1 MLKKFKAYAR
11 SLFYEKKE
19 FATKI
24 IENQG
29 KSYIGQQVDRYN
41 RNKEFGQDVRDWLKE
56 RKNQENDNHN
66 E

>member
-1 MLKKFKAYAR
+1 MNQVIHR
-11 SLFYEKKE
+11 SKY
-19 FATKI
+19 
-24 IENQG
+24 ENQG